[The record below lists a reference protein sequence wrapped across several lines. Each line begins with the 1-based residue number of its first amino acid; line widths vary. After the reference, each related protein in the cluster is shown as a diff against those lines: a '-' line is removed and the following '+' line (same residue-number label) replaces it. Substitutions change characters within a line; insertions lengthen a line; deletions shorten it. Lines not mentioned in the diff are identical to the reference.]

1 MDMDFKII
9 DDLDIKRNDK
19 GFETVW
25 SIWDNK
31 IVNLDDKVV
40 NEDQDMY
47 KVTYRAWD
55 DRRDQEVEFS
65 ALSATNTVAGFWAA
79 AECVFQ
85 QAKMSVGDWH
95 VFIEGFKPVE
105 DGSFRMIAGS

>member
-1 MDMDFKII
+1 MDMDFKNIEV
-9 DDLDIKRNDK
+9 LDNKREEL

-25 SIWDNK
+25 SIWDDK
-31 IVNLDDKVV
+31 IVDLDDEVV
-40 NEDQDMY
+40 KEDQDMY

-55 DRRDQEVEFS
+55 DERGQEVEFS
-65 ALSATNTVAGFWAA
+65 AFTATNTVAGFWAA

-95 VFIEGFKPVE
+95 VFVEGFKPVE
-105 DGSFRMIAGS
+105 DGSFRMWAGS